1 MVIMERAVERNLSVG
16 CKCKQDAHQWVS
28 SGDSG
33 LESEGQGCSPSC
45 CPSSGHQE
53 EGG

>member
-1 MVIMERAVERNLSVG
+1 MAIMEKAVERNLSVG
-16 CKCKQDAHQWVS
+16 FKCKQDAHLWVG

-33 LESEGQGCSPSC
+33 LESEGQGCSSSC

-53 EGG
+53 ESG